1 MKYTMAEDRVSYK
14 DYYDRPYVDC
24 EKRDNKIKIRLIDCV
39 KLGFGFYIGFT
50 AAHIITSSFVAKQT
64 EKTK

>member
-1 MKYTMAEDRVSYK
+1 MSKEKVSYEE
-14 DYYDRPYVDC
+14 YYDRPYVMCQSC
-24 EKRDNKIKIRLIDCV
+24 EKRDNKMKIRLIDCV